1 MSNQPLYRIVI
12 ISDGEQNTYDVAVDE
27 LEAMYKAREAWLGC
41 EEDESVEIHEYTASG
56 RTVSCGDL
64 DDALTRA
71 QYVLILEMEGSENTG
86 KERT

>member
-1 MSNQPLYRIVI
+1 MSNRPLYRIVI
-12 ISDGEQNTYDVAVDE
+12 ISDGE
-27 LEAMYKAREAWLGC
+27 LGC